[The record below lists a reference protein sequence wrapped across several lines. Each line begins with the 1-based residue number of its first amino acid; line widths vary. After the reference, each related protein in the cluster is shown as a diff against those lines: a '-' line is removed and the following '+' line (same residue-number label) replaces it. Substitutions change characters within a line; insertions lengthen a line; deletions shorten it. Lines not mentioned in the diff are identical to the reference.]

1 MTQFETLKG
10 KAQLVMTYLLTLV
23 DGTQHTLIP
32 IDPHG
37 TVMEMPEEGD
47 IWQGRLFS
55 GGQIAVPSTQVLMVE
70 QDRYRV
76 RINNGQG
83 YTSREVSRHEVE
95 RTIDRAP
102 RDQDTGEVKFNSWK
116 SIKDA
121 KTGETI
127 SGDD

>member
-1 MTQFETLKG
+1 MTQIQTLKS

-32 IDPHG
+32 VDQHG
-37 TVMEMPEEGD
+37 TVMEMPEGEDTWYG
-47 IWQGRLFS
+47 QLLNGGRV
-55 GGQIAVPSTQVLMVE
+55 AVLPSQVLMVE

-76 RINNGQG
+76 SVNNGQG
-83 YTSREVSRHEVE
+83 YTSREVSQHEVE
-95 RTIDRAP
+95 RAIERAP
-102 RDQDTGEVKFNSWK
+102 RDEATGEVRLNSWK

-127 SGDD
+127 VGGD